1 MIAAAGL
8 PGSVADEGDLRPILA
23 ELAPLHGPLG
33 ARVPLFGHGTRL
45 LPPPFPGG
53 LLAL

>member
-1 MIAAAGL
+1 MREISG
-8 PGSVADEGDLRPILA
+8 PYLA

-33 ARVPLFGHGTRL
+33 AGVRLFVHGTRL
-45 LPPPFPGG
+45 LPIAFPGG